1 MLGLQ
6 DFSSQDPVFLE
17 GCSNRE
23 LCSLASKSVPHLLT
37 VDDFFPQMRTRNL
50 TKLGKDDR
58 PAALPSALAELNELS
73 LVYWFKKLG

>member
-17 GCSNRE
+17 GCSNRK
-23 LCSLASKSVPHLLT
+23 LCSLASKSVPRLLT
-37 VDDFFPQMRTRNL
+37 VDFFSQMRTRNL

-58 PAALPSALAELNELS
+58 PTALPSALAELNELS